1 MNIQNKTAI
10 VSGGASGLGEATT
23 RRLLN
28 LGAKVVILD
37 NNDVKG
43 NALVEELGSNLGF
56 YKTDITKTEEIQA
69 AIDFAVNKF
78 GRLDIV
84 VNCAGI
90 ARGMK
95 TASKKAPHDISLF
108 KLTIDIN
115 LVGTFDVCRLA
126 AFKMLNNEPCETGE
140 RGVII
145 NTASVAAFEG
155 QIGQVA
161 YAASK
166 AGIAG
171 ATICMARD
179 LSTEGI
185 RVCTIAPGLFDTP
198 MMSNLPEKYVKI
210 ELAKNVPFPSRLGS
224 PTEYAMLAQ
233 HIIENSML
241 NGETIRLDG
250 ALRMTPR

>member
-1 MNIQNKTAI
+1 
-10 VSGGASGLGEATT
+10 
-23 RRLLN
+23 
-28 LGAKVVILD
+28 
-37 NNDVKG
+37 
-43 NALVEELGSNLGF
+43 
-56 YKTDITKTEEIQA
+56 
-69 AIDFAVNKF
+69 
-78 GRLDIV
+78 
-84 VNCAGI
+84 
-90 ARGMK
+90 MK
-95 TASKKAPHDISLF
+95 TASKKAPHDIDLF

-126 AFKMLNNEPCETGE
+126 AFKMISNEPCETGE

-155 QIGQVA
+155 QVGQIA

-179 LSTEGI
+179 LSTDGI

-198 MMSNLPEKYVKI
+198 MMANLPDSVKI
-210 ELAKNVPFPSRLGS
+210 ELAKNIPFPSKLGS
-224 PTEYAMLAQ
+224 PAEYAMLAQ
-233 HIIENSML
+233 HIIENTML